1 MRNLITGQWFHGTP
15 TEIQLTRCPRDCQFT
30 DELNARCCRSSGT
43 FTYLMPRTCREL
55 YPKCGRYPRP
65 RLFSLKSNRFWWR
78 AASTWKLS
86 SLVIVER
93 ELHSPPLF
101 FSVCTR
107 QLLVTRMELT
117 LVNSKFVMF
126 GKLKSH
132 KGSGGILG
140 KSTLCEQTWVF
151 HVPVKS
157 FRCFKKFE
165 KILIHSVSIATV
177 LYKCTKPSLIRIN
190 I

>member
-15 TEIQLTRCPRDCQFT
+15 TEIQLTRCPRDCRFT

-93 ELHSPPLF
+93 ALHSPPLF

-107 QLLVTRMELT
+107 QLLVTRMELI
-117 LVNSKFVMF
+117 LVNSKFVKF

-132 KGSGGILG
+132 KGGGEILG
-140 KSTLCEQTWVF
+140 KSTLCEQTGPFTFQSNLSDVS
-151 HVPVKS
+151 KS
-157 FRCFKKFE
+157 LEKF
-165 KILIHSVSIATV
+165 
-177 LYKCTKPSLIRIN
+177 
-190 I
+190 